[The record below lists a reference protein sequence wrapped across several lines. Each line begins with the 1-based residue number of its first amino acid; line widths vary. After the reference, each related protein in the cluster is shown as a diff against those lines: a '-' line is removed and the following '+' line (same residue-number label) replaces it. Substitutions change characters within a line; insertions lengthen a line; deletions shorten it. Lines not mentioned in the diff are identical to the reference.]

1 MPLHPCGA
9 TRSETYEH
17 DETVRTRHAV
27 LPRGLT
33 PLRLWATQ
41 ALKAAMAAAALYLVI
56 KLFRRSRDGSVGG
69 KGAVDLAD
77 AAGVLWENLVTND
90 VCASVRTSLAV
101 DHATHAHTDH
111 VRVFVGAGVR
121 ALCMN
126 YDHHCEYDVMCVCT
140 CVRACVCVC
149 VRVCVCICIYTHTQT
164 GTRALSHSLSLSLSL
179 SLSQGGRMG
188 VLGGGRSGSLVNA
201 RLYPRCHGTV
211 SKVTCHMC
219 VGRV

>member
-90 VCASVRTSLAV
+90 VCASVRTGLAV
-101 DHATHAHTDH
+101 DHATHARTVH
-111 VRVFVGAGVR
+111 VCVFVGAGVR

-126 YDHHCEYDVMCVCT
+126 YDHHCEYDVMCVC
-140 CVRACVCVC
+140 VRAC
-149 VRVCVCICIYTHTQT
+149 VRVCVCVFVFVYIYTHRLVHARSLTDSLT
-164 GTRALSHSLSLSLSL
+164 HSLSLSHKGGVWEYLVEGVQDHLSTRVFIL
-179 SLSQGGRMG
+179 AVTVQ
-188 VLGGGRSGSLVNA
+188 
-201 RLYPRCHGTV
+201 YP
-211 SKVTCHMC
+211 K
-219 VGRV
+219 